1 MVLFLPMKKREKSIV
16 MQFKKFV
23 NKDVTAVEVTL
34 HPKAKEFLFEHFATM
49 RKVFSDVL
57 GQVETD
63 YISIALIN
71 QTGQIFFLSSNPSIE
86 QNLIEKNLWLFDGCY
101 QSSFFNQDMHK
112 LWSELPHTGCTGL
125 IKQYKQIEP
134 GLITGISIP
143 AEYGSYK
150 AIFSFG
156 LKRINPY
163 IQNKTS
169 IHCEKLL
176 AMGKYA
182 LRQIQDYLTF
192 PDKQSYTIAKP
203 KLKLIINNQVTYE
216 HTPG

>member
-1 MVLFLPMKKREKSIV
+1 
-16 MQFKKFV
+16 MQFKKIV
-23 NKDVTAVEVTL
+23 DKDVTAVEVTL
-34 HPKAKEFLFEHFATM
+34 HPKAKEFLFELFVTM

-71 QTGQIFFLSSNPSIE
+71 PTDQIFFLSSKPSIE
-86 QNLIEKNLWLFDGCY
+86 QNLIERNLWQFDGCY
-101 QSSFFNQDMHK
+101 QSIFFSQDQPK
-112 LWSELPHTGCTGL
+112 LWSELPHTGCTEI
-125 IKQYKQIEP
+125 IKQYKQIDP
-134 GLITGISIP
+134 GLIAGISIP
-143 AEYGSYK
+143 TEYDSYK
-150 AIFSFG
+150 AIVSYG
-156 LKRINPY
+156 IKRSNPY
-163 IQNKTS
+163 IQNKMQ

-192 PDKQSYTIAKP
+192 PDKQTYTIAKP

>member
-1 MVLFLPMKKREKSIV
+1 

-34 HPKAKEFLFEHFATM
+34 HPKAKEFLFEHFVPM

-71 QTGQIFFLSSNPSIE
+71 QTGQIFFLSSKPSIE
-86 QNLIEKNLWLFDGCY
+86 QNLIEKNLWLLDGCY
-101 QSSFFNQDMHK
+101 QSSFFSQDKPK
-112 LWSELPHTGCTGL
+112 LWSELPHMGCIEV

-143 AEYGSYK
+143 TEYDSYK
-150 AIFSFG
+150 AVFSFG
-156 LKRINPY
+156 LKRITPC
-163 IQNKTS
+163 IQNKIST
-169 IHCEKLL
+169 HCEKLV

-192 PDKQSYTIAKP
+192 PDKQPYTIAKP
-203 KLKLIINNQVTYE
+203 KLELIINNQVTYE

>member
-1 MVLFLPMKKREKSIV
+1 MDLFLPTKKNEKSIV
-16 MQFKKFV
+16 MLYKKFV
-23 NKDVTAVEVTL
+23 DMDVTAVEVRL
-34 HPKAKEFLFEHFATM
+34 HPEAKEFLFEHFIIM

-63 YISIALIN
+63 YVSIALIN
-71 QTGQIFFLSSNPSIE
+71 QTGQIFFMSSNPAIE
-86 QNLIEKNLWLFDGCY
+86 QNLIEQSLWHFDGCF
-101 QSSFFNQDMHK
+101 QPEFLSQDQPK
-112 LWSELPHTGCTGL
+112 LWSELPHIDCTKSI
-125 IKQYKQIEP
+125 IKYKQVKP

-143 AEYGSYK
+143 TEYDSYR

-156 LKRINPY
+156 LKGLNPY
-163 IQNKTS
+163 IQNKSS

-176 AMGKYA
+176 AMGKFA
-182 LRQIQDYLTF
+182 LRRIQEYITF
-192 PDKQSYTIAKP
+192 PDQQTYIKNKP